1 MTASRST
8 RALSACLAA
17 ALALPV
23 APVHAAG
30 ADDLK
35 DVVGLKGRDGEPTME
50 RRGYTF
56 VDVGKSSN
64 AAYSYWWNNS
74 SKSCV
79 RVTTRDGN
87 YAEIVN
93 VDASDCGQ
101 TRKETGLSDG
111 AKVAIAAAALL
122 GVAALAHK
130 SHHRDDRNYDERQTA
145 DFERGY
151 RDGLYNNSYH
161 NYDNRREYS
170 DGYSKG
176 VEERRNQSSYR
187 DSYYDRGG
195 YQAYVNVRDLANQ
208 DSSYAFR
215 EMSRR
220 GFSLAHERGMGS
232 GERQW
237 VYLNRNTRQCVEMVT
252 RDMRVSYV
260 GNASDSACRN

>member
-1 MTASRST
+1 MTASRTT
-8 RALSACLAA
+8 RVFSACLAA
-17 ALALPV
+17 VLALPV

-35 DVVGLKGRDGEPTME
+35 DIVGAKGRDGEGQME

-56 VDVGKSSN
+56 IDAGKSNTAS
-64 AAYSYWWNNS
+64 YTYWWNNS

-87 YAEIVN
+87 YAEIIN
-93 VDASDCGQ
+93 VDAGDCGQ
-101 TRKETGLSDG
+101 TRKESGMSDG
-111 AKVAIAAAALL
+111 AKVAVAAAALL

-130 SHHRDDRNYDERQTA
+130 SHHRDDRNYDDRQTA

-176 VEERRNQSSYR
+176 IEERRHQSSYR

-195 YQAYVNVRDLANQ
+195 YQSYVNVRDLANQ
-208 DSSYAFR
+208 DPSYAFR
-215 EMSRR
+215 EMERR
-220 GFSLAHERGMGS
+220 GFSLVHNRRLGG
-232 GERQW
+232 GETQW
-237 VYLNRNTRQCVEMVT
+237 LYLNRNTRQCVELVSGVS
-252 RDMRVSYV
+252 RVSYV
-260 GNASDSACRN
+260 GNASDGACRS

>member
-1 MTASRST
+1 MKATPTSRAIST
-8 RALSACLAA
+8 CLAL
-17 ALALPV
+17 ALALPM
-23 APVHAAG
+23 APVRAAG

-35 DVVGLKGRDGEPTME
+35 DLIGVRGRDGESTLE
-50 RRGYTF
+50 QRGYTF
-56 VDVGKSSN
+56 VDVGKTNDASF
-64 AAYSYWWNNS
+64 SYWWHNG

-87 YAEIVN
+87 YAAIIN
-93 VDASDCGQ
+93 VDAGDCGQ
-101 TRKETGLSDG
+101 TRKEGGMSDG

-130 SHHRDDRNYDERQTA
+130 SHHRDDRNYDDRQTA

-170 DGYSKG
+170 DGYSRG

-187 DSYYDRGG
+187 DSYHDRGG
-195 YQAYVNVRDLANQ
+195 YQSYVNVRDLANQ

-215 EMSRR
+215 EMERR
-220 GFSLAHERGMGS
+220 GFSLSHDRSLGG

-237 VYLNRNTRQCVEMVT
+237 FYLNRNTRQCVELVS
-252 RDMRVSYV
+252 RAMRVTYV
-260 GNASDSACRN
+260 GNASDGACRT

>member
-17 ALALPV
+17 LLALPV
-23 APVHAAG
+23 APVRAAG

-35 DVVGLKGRDGEPTME
+35 DLVGAKGRDGEATLE
-50 RRGYTF
+50 QRGYTF
-56 VDVGKSSN
+56 IDVGKSSN
-64 AAYSYWWNNS
+64 AAYSYWWNNN

-87 YAEIVN
+87 YAAIVN

-101 TRKETGLSDG
+101 TRKEAGMSDG
-111 AKVAIAAAALL
+111 AKVAVAAAALL

-130 SHHRDDRNYDERQTA
+130 SHHRDDRDYDDRQTA

-187 DSYYDRGG
+187 DSSYDRGG
-195 YQAYVNVRDLANQ
+195 YQSYVNVRDLVNQ
-208 DSSYAFR
+208 DTSYAFR
-215 EMSRR
+215 EITRR
-220 GFSLAHERGMGS
+220 GFSIAHQRAMG
-232 GERQW
+232 GNEQQW
-237 VYLNRNTRQCVEMVT
+237 FYLNRDTRQCVEMLTRGLRVT
-252 RDMRVSYV
+252 YV
-260 GNASDSACRN
+260 GSASESACRR